1 MPLQLTLTYLI
12 ASVVYIATLGLTPYM
27 GQFAI
32 KAFPIAIL
40 FVHALFTL
48 SGSAR
53 FIVAF
58 ALLASL
64 IGDVFLALPFE
75 NSFIYGLVSFFI
87 AHLAY
92 IVSFV
97 ALRGHI
103 QKHSRRLFEQR
114 GLFTAI
120 RPVALCLTVMCFS
133 GVMAWH
139 ILPATE
145 ELYYAVIAYIGVIT
159 LMGLSAVLWSKSKM
173 IVTGAMIFIIS
184 DAILA
189 QSVFKT
195 PFLFSSMWVML
206 TYYTAQYCLSLGL
219 IKSLQVNKYH
229 YFSSF

>member
-1 MPLQLTLTYLI
+1 MPLQVTLTYLI

-32 KAFPIAIL
+32 KASPIAIL
-40 FVHALFTL
+40 LVYAIFTL

-53 FIVAF
+53 FLVAL

-64 IGDVFLALPFE
+64 IGDVFLALPIE

-114 GLFTAI
+114 GFFTAI
-120 RPVALCLTVMCFS
+120 QPAALCLTIMCFS
-133 GVMAWH
+133 SVMAWH

-145 ELYYAVIAYIGVIT
+145 ELYYTVIAYIGVIT
-159 LMGLSAVLWSKSKM
+159 LMGLSAVLWCKSKM
-173 IVTGAMIFIIS
+173 IVTGAIIFIIS
-184 DAILA
+184 DAVLA
-189 QSVFKT
+189 QSVFKAPL
-195 PFLFSSMWVML
+195 PFSPMWVMS
-206 TYYTAQYCLSLGL
+206 TYYIAQYCLSLGL
-219 IKSLQVNKYH
+219 IR
-229 YFSSF
+229 SFLLSK